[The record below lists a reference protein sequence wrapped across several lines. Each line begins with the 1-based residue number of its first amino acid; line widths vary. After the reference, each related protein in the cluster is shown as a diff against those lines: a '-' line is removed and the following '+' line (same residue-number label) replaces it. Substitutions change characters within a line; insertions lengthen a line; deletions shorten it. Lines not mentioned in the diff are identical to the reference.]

1 MNRLNATLA
10 LTPVDCFRPPEVL
23 ERIRERIR
31 DGGSVLISS
40 RDHPATFPDGADHA
54 GDIWREWNFSGE
66 RPDLFPDLV
75 VIDNLRFDD
84 VAGREFLCWDADAQS
99 YRKEPRTTLEKTLDT
114 LAENATAT
122 GMEVILVSE
131 GSAVGEGW
139 REWFERSAIPE
150 ILPEPD
156 MKPVLR
162 RRWSLAAGEQVP
174 APAGPACRYERYR
187 YGGGRL
193 LRPVDPLREPWRLR
207 RFEARVATP
216 RAEALLA
223 VVGEF
228 VAIRHEYANPD
239 DPCWRNVRQ
248 DRLDAIV
255 RDFGDARGLLSDI
268 EDLYDLVSVH
278 ADFSAAPPEHEKTA
292 AGLLSA
298 EAAESLAGDELDRL
312 RGQIAELEKRAA
324 AAERRTLGETKRR
337 QNATQRSN
345 RLASRIRRLEAEI
358 REFREA
364 RPQPAEGGGEAAE
377 VTG

>member
-1 MNRLNATLA
+1 MNRLNVTLA

-31 DGGSVLISS
+31 DGGCVLVSG
-40 RDHPATFPDGADHA
+40 RDHPATFPDGVDHA
-54 GDIWREWNFSGE
+54 GDIWRSFSCVRGE
-66 RPDLFPDLV
+66 LFPDLV

-84 VAGREFLCWDADAQS
+84 VAGREFLCWDADAES
-99 YRKEPRTTLEKTLDT
+99 YRKEPRTALEKTLDT
-114 LAENATAT
+114 LAENASAT

-139 REWFERSAIPE
+139 RAWFERSAIPE

-156 MKPVLR
+156 IKPVLC
-162 RRWSLAAGEQVP
+162 RRWSLAAGEQIP
-174 APAGPACRYERYR
+174 APAGPVSRYERYR
-187 YGGGRL
+187 YGEGRL
-193 LRPVDPLREPWRLR
+193 LRPVDPLREPSRLR

-239 DPCWRNVRQ
+239 DPCWKNVRQ
-248 DRLDAIV
+248 DHLDAIV

-268 EDLYDLVSVH
+268 EDLYDVISEH
-278 ADFSAAPPEHEKTA
+278 ADFSAAPPEHERTV

-312 RGQIAELEKRAA
+312 RGKIAELEKRAA
-324 AAERRTLGETKRR
+324 AAERRIDGEMKRR
-337 QNATQRSN
+337 QNAIQRSN
-345 RLASRIRRLEAEI
+345 RLASKIRRLEAEI
-358 REFREA
+358 RENRVA
-364 RPQPAEGGGEAAE
+364 RPQPAGGDGEAAE
-377 VTG
+377 VPG